1 MSIAPTIAAY
11 IVASHASRSNSS
23 SGTRTSA
30 QKTGSSNRYSVY
42 QGEGTSTE
50 DAAHLAEKAGWVLES
65 VDFEWCYGFRWYYY
79 FTHRASGRVWDTR
92 VSIDLGT
99 NVAIDP
105 TEEQIK
111 TALTTAWARL
121 YGHLRGSE
129 LDDRW

>member
-1 MSIAPTIAAY
+1 MSTAPTIAAY
-11 IVASHASRSNSS
+11 IVASHASRGS
-23 SGTRTSA
+23 TRTSA
-30 QKTGSSNRYSVY
+30 QKTGSNTNRCSVY
-42 QGEGTSTE
+42 QGENTSTE

-92 VSIDLGT
+92 VSIDLKT

-105 TEEQIK
+105 TEEQIE

-121 YGHLRGSE
+121 YKHLRGSE
-129 LDDRW
+129 LDNR